1 MLLHTVIFA
10 LRGPTQRQHWVF
22 TWRVEYQS
30 LRMNLTVEVKGNI
43 WRSDRCIFMI
53 LEEDLVRVYCR
64 PFFGAAWKV
73 WGHIGGQF

>member
-1 MLLHTVIFA
+1 
-10 LRGPTQRQHWVF
+10 
-22 TWRVEYQS
+22 
-30 LRMNLTVEVKGNI
+30 MNLTVEVKGNI